1 MNAFSAHYFDGIT
14 SRMHAV
20 TVSRDGAGSVR
31 VSGDGIERLAP
42 AADLRLSPRL
52 GRTPRTIAFTDG
64 ARLLVSDHPLL
75 DDWFPSEDRLLR
87 LVDRLERHAHA
98 VAASIALC
106 VAALVAAVVWGIP
119 WAADRIAGQVPLAVE
134 AKLGEGVL
142 GQLDQYFG
150 FEPSTLAAEREA
162 ELRSRFARVV
172 AAAAMA
178 DTHRLEFRSAEE
190 IGANALALPG
200 GTIVVTDQLV
210 DVLSDDRAF
219 DAIVAHELG
228 HQRHRHALRQTLRSS
243 FVIVLAAFFAGD
255 VSAASSVVVGV
266 PTFLLQSH
274 YSRGFEEES
283 DRHAFD
289 TLEAMGESPAWFAE
303 AMRGLNEAHE
313 DYGEEVKYLSTHP
326 SSTARI
332 EAAEAAGAAFLE
344 RHPEKFRDVP
354 GYDAC
359 EEEGIC
365 EDDEYEDEDEDCD
378 DCAEAEVDCADD
390 GVDAEPGDC
399 PIET

>member
-1 MNAFSAHYFDGIT
+1 
-14 SRMHAV
+14 MHAV

-31 VSGDGIERLAP
+31 VFRRYRTPGAGGGPAPVAAPRPHAADDRFQRRSAP
-42 AADLRLSPRL
+42 A
-52 GRTPRTIAFTDG
+52 G
-64 ARLLVSDHPLL
+64 VDHPLL
-75 DDWFPSEDRLLR
+75 DDWPRAR
-87 LVDRLERHAHA
+87 TACCVVDRPTYAHA

-106 VAALVAAVVWGIP
+106 VAALVAAVVWGHQWRPTASPVRFP
-119 WAADRIAGQVPLAVE
+119 WRSGEARRACSAAN
-134 AKLGEGVL
+134 
-142 GQLDQYFG
+142 QYG
-150 FEPSTLAAEREA
+150 FESSTLAAEREA

-243 FVIVLAAFFAGD
+243 FVIVLAAFFARD

-274 YSRGFEEES
+274 YSRGFEEEPPCLRRAGG
-283 DRHAFD
+283 D
-289 TLEAMGESPAWFAE
+289 GESPAWFAE
-303 AMRGLNEAHE
+303 AMRSERGHE
-313 DYGEEVKYLSTHP
+313 FGEEEYLSTHP
-326 SSTARI
+326 SALRASRPPKRPGRPSSNATRRSSATCRATTPARKRHLR
-332 EAAEAAGAAFLE
+332 GRRVRGRGRGLRRLRE
-344 RHPEKFRDVP
+344 RSRLRRR
-354 GYDAC
+354 
-359 EEEGIC
+359 
-365 EDDEYEDEDEDCD
+365 
-378 DCAEAEVDCADD
+378 
-390 GVDAEPGDC
+390 VDANR
-399 PIET
+399 